1 MRPKYAIALVLVAL
15 LLILT
20 FQNTAVLELRVFF
33 WTVSMSRVLLILF
46 AAVAGFAAG
55 VAWMGW
61 RGKTR

>member
-1 MRPKYAIALVLVAL
+1 MRPRFAIALVLVAL

-20 FQNTAVLELRVFF
+20 FQNTAVVDIRVFF

-55 VAWMGW
+55 VAWIGW
-61 RGKTR
+61 RRGGR